1 MSVKVKMNGLLSISF
16 FLPTVLLLLYFI
28 KHSFHWLI
36 GSAILSSF
44 ISILVATVLF
54 NRKFSVESKQVSQ
67 EEQALSNEKD
77 EVMFFFQS
85 LEHDTEELKDSLQTL
100 CGNMENI
107 SKVAADILKGAN
119 IQSENV
125 ERSTEAM
132 MDISSGIQ
140 QIASNA
146 QNVSNTS
153 TTTLQAVAD
162 GFKAIETVIGQMESI
177 HQKVENLSEVIT
189 GLSKYSRE
197 IGNIVNTITEI
208 SSQTNLLA
216 LNAAIEAARA
226 GEHGRGF
233 AVVADEVRKLS
244 EEAAASTNQISEIV
258 SSIQENISKS
268 VEYMNEGKEE
278 VTNGI
283 RIVNDAKRAFEVIQS
298 DMDNVLQQIIE
309 VSAAV
314 QQLSA
319 SSEEIKKITEFTK
332 KVQKGG
338 VEKIQNMNGLLDE
351 LITAANAILSSAHH
365 LYQKVNDANQQEE
378 RIPYE
383 KSTVY

>member
-1 MSVKVKMNGLLSISF
+1 MSVKIKMNGLLSISF
-16 FLPTVLLLLYFI
+16 FLPTILLLLYFVN
-28 KHSFHWLI
+28 HSFHWLI

-44 ISILVATVLF
+44 LSIFVAAVLF
-54 NRKFSVESKQVSQ
+54 NRKFSVESKQISE

-77 EVMFFFQS
+77 EVMVFIQG
-85 LEHDTEELKDSLQTL
+85 LEHDAEELKDSLQTL
-100 CGNMENI
+100 CGDMENI
-107 SKVAADILKGAN
+107 SKEAADILEGAN

-177 HQKVENLSEVIT
+177 YQKVENLSEVIT
-189 GLSKYSRE
+189 DLSKHSRE

-208 SSQTNLLA
+208 SNQTNLLA

-244 EEAAASTNQISEIV
+244 EEATASTNQISEIV
-258 SSIQENISKS
+258 SSIQESISKS
-268 VEYMNEGKEE
+268 VEYMNEGKTE

-319 SSEEIKKITEFTK
+319 SSDEIRKITEFTK
-332 KVQKGG
+332 KVQKSG
-338 VEKIQNMNGLLDE
+338 VEKIQNMNELFDE

-365 LYQKVNDANQQEE
+365 LYQKVNNANQQEE
-378 RIPYE
+378 NAYE
-383 KSTVY
+383 KSAVH

>member
-1 MSVKVKMNGLLSISF
+1 MSVKVKINGLLSISF
-16 FLPTVLLLLYFI
+16 FLPTILLSLYFV

-36 GSAILSSF
+36 GSAIISSF
-44 ISILVATVLF
+44 ISILVTAVLF
-54 NRKFSVESKQVSQ
+54 NRKFSVESMQISQ
-67 EEQALSNEKD
+67 EEQSLSNEKD
-77 EVMFFFQS
+77 EVMVFFQS

-100 CGNMENI
+100 CRGMENI

-189 GLSKYSRE
+189 DLSKHSRE

-208 SSQTNLLA
+208 SNQTNLLA

-244 EEAAASTNQISEIV
+244 EEATASTNQISEIV

-319 SSEEIKKITEFTK
+319 GSDEIRKITEFTK
-332 KVQKGG
+332 KVQEGG
-338 VEKIQNMNGLLDE
+338 VEKIQNMNELLDE
-351 LITAANAILSSAHH
+351 LATAANAILSSAHR

-378 RIPYE
+378 NA
-383 KSTVY
+383 

>member
-1 MSVKVKMNGLLSISF
+1 
-16 FLPTVLLLLYFI
+16 
-28 KHSFHWLI
+28 
-36 GSAILSSF
+36 
-44 ISILVATVLF
+44 
-54 NRKFSVESKQVSQ
+54 
-67 EEQALSNEKD
+67 
-77 EVMFFFQS
+77 
-85 LEHDTEELKDSLQTL
+85 
-100 CGNMENI
+100 MENI

-268 VEYMNEGKEE
+268 VEYMNEGKAE

>member
-1 MSVKVKMNGLLSISF
+1 MSMKTKMNGLLSISF
-16 FLPTVLLLLYFI
+16 FLPTILLLLYFV
-28 KHSFHWLI
+28 KHSFNWLI
-36 GSAILSSF
+36 GSAIFSSF
-44 ISILVATVLF
+44 ISILVTVVLF
-54 NRKFSVESKQVSQ
+54 NRKFSVESMQNRKEDQD
-67 EEQALSNEKD
+67 LSNEND
-77 EVMFFFQS
+77 ETVVLFQS
-85 LEHDTEELKDSLQTL
+85 LEQDTEELKDSLQTL
-100 CGNMENI
+100 CDEMKNI
-107 SKVAADILKGAN
+107 SKIAADILQGAN

-125 ERSTEAM
+125 EKSTEAM
-132 MDISSGIQ
+132 MDISAGIQ
-140 QIASNA
+140 QIALNA

-177 HQKVENLSEVIT
+177 HQKVENLSKVIT
-189 GLSKYSRE
+189 DLSKHSRE
-197 IGNIVNTITEI
+197 IGNIVKTITEI

-244 EEAAASTNQISEIV
+244 EEATASTNQISEIV

-268 VEYMNEGKEE
+268 VEYMNEGKVE

-283 RIVNDAKRAFEVIQS
+283 RIVNDAKHAFEVIQS
-298 DMDNVLQQIIE
+298 DMNNVSQQIIE

-319 SSEEIKKITEFTK
+319 GSEEIRNITEFTK
-332 KVQKGG
+332 KIQKGG
-338 VEKIQNMNGLLDE
+338 VEKIQNMNELFDE
-351 LITAANAILSSAHH
+351 LITAANKILSSTRR
-365 LYQKVNDANQQEE
+365 LYQKVNNANQQGEND
-378 RIPYE
+378 
-383 KSTVY
+383 

>member
-1 MSVKVKMNGLLSISF
+1 MSVKVKMNGLLGISF
-16 FLPTVLLLLYFI
+16 FLPTILLLLYFVN
-28 KHSFHWLI
+28 HSFNWLI

-44 ISILVATVLF
+44 ISVLVTVVLF
-54 NRKFSVESKQVSQ
+54 NRKFPVESKQIRKEDQ
-67 EEQALSNEKD
+67 DLSNEND
-77 EVMFFFQS
+77 ETMFFFKS
-85 LEHDTEELKDSLQTL
+85 LEHDTEELKNSLQTL
-100 CGNMENI
+100 CGDIENI

-125 ERSTEAM
+125 EKSTEAM
-132 MDISSGIQ
+132 IDISSGIQ
-140 QIASNA
+140 QIALNA
-146 QNVSNTS
+146 ENVSNTS

-162 GFKAIETVIGQMESI
+162 GFKAIETVMGQMESI
-177 HQKVENLSEVIT
+177 HQKVENLSKVIT
-189 GLSKYSRE
+189 DLSKFSRE

-208 SSQTNLLA
+208 SNQTNLLA

-244 EEAAASTNQISEIV
+244 EEATTSTNQISEIV

-268 VEYMNEGKEE
+268 VEYMNEGKVE

-298 DMDNVLQQIIE
+298 DMNNVSQQIIE

-319 SSEEIKKITEFTK
+319 GSEEIRKITEFTK
-332 KVQKGG
+332 KVQNGG
-338 VEKIQNMNGLLDE
+338 VEKIQNMNELFDE
-351 LITAANAILSSAHH
+351 LITATNTILSSAHR
-365 LYQKVNDANQQEE
+365 LYQKVINAKQ
-378 RIPYE
+378 
-383 KSTVY
+383 

>member
-1 MSVKVKMNGLLSISF
+1 MSVKIKMNGLLSISF
-16 FLPTVLLLLYFI
+16 FLPTILLLLYFVN
-28 KHSFHWLI
+28 HSFHWLI

-44 ISILVATVLF
+44 LSIFVAAVLF
-54 NRKFSVESKQVSQ
+54 NRKFSVESKQISE

-77 EVMFFFQS
+77 EVMVFIQG
-85 LEHDTEELKDSLQTL
+85 LEHDAEELKDSLQTL
-100 CGNMENI
+100 CGDMENI
-107 SKVAADILKGAN
+107 SKEAADILEGAN

-177 HQKVENLSEVIT
+177 YQKVENLSEVIT
-189 GLSKYSRE
+189 DLSKHSRE

-208 SSQTNLLA
+208 SNQTNLLA

-244 EEAAASTNQISEIV
+244 EEATASTNQISEIV
-258 SSIQENISKS
+258 SSIQESISKS
-268 VEYMNEGKEE
+268 VEYMNEGKTE

-319 SSEEIKKITEFTK
+319 SSDEIRKITEFTK
-332 KVQKGG
+332 KVQKSG
-338 VEKIQNMNGLLDE
+338 VEKIQNMNELFDE

-365 LYQKVNDANQQEE
+365 LYQKVNNANQEE
-378 RIPYE
+378 ENAYE
-383 KSTVY
+383 KSAVH

>member
-1 MSVKVKMNGLLSISF
+1 
-16 FLPTVLLLLYFI
+16 
-28 KHSFHWLI
+28 
-36 GSAILSSF
+36 
-44 ISILVATVLF
+44 
-54 NRKFSVESKQVSQ
+54 
-67 EEQALSNEKD
+67 
-77 EVMFFFQS
+77 
-85 LEHDTEELKDSLQTL
+85 
-100 CGNMENI
+100 MENI
-107 SKVAADILKGAN
+107 SKLAVNILEGAN

-153 TTTLQAVAD
+153 TTTLQTVAD

-189 GLSKYSRE
+189 DLSKHSRE

-208 SSQTNLLA
+208 SNQTNLLA

-244 EEAAASTNQISEIV
+244 EEATTSTNQISKIV
-258 SSIQENISKS
+258 SFIQENISKS
-268 VEYMNEGKEE
+268 VEYMNEGKAE

-283 RIVNDAKRAFEVIQS
+283 RIVNDAKYAFEVIKS
-298 DMDNVLQQIIE
+298 NMDNVLQQIIE

-319 SSEEIKKITEFTK
+319 SSEEIKNITEFTK

-338 VEKIQNMNGLLDE
+338 VEKIQNMNELFDE
-351 LITAANAILSSAHH
+351 LITAANAILSSAHR
-365 LYQKVNDANQQEE
+365 LYQKVNDVNQQEE
-378 RIPYE
+378 N
-383 KSTVY
+383 S

>member
-1 MSVKVKMNGLLSISF
+1 MSMKVKMNVLLSISF
-16 FLPTVLLLLYFI
+16 FLPTILLLLYFV

-36 GSAILSSF
+36 GLAILSSF
-44 ISILVATVLF
+44 ISMLVTAVLF
-54 NRKFSVESKQVSQ
+54 NRKFPIESKQVIP

-77 EVMFFFQS
+77 EVMVFLQS
-85 LEHDTEELKDSLQTL
+85 LEHDTEELKDSLQIL
-100 CGNMENI
+100 CGNIENI
-107 SKVAADILKGAN
+107 SKVAEDILEGAN

-140 QIASNA
+140 QIALNA
-146 QNVSNTS
+146 ENVSNTS

-162 GFKAIETVIGQMESI
+162 GFKATD
-177 HQKVENLSEVIT
+177 
-189 GLSKYSRE
+189 LSKHSRE
-197 IGNIVNTITEI
+197 IGNIVKTITEI
-208 SSQTNLLA
+208 SNQTNLLA

-244 EEAAASTNQISEIV
+244 EEAAASTNQISKIV
-258 SSIQENISKS
+258 TSIQENISKS
-268 VEYMNEGKEE
+268 VEYMNEGKAE

-283 RIVNDAKRAFEVIQS
+283 QIVNDAKYAFEVIKS
-298 DMDNVLQQIIE
+298 NMDNVLQQIIE

-319 SSEEIKKITEFTK
+319 SSEEIKNITEFTK

-338 VEKIQNMNGLLDE
+338 VEKIQNMNELVDE
-351 LITAANAILSSAHH
+351 LITAANAILSSVHR
-365 LYQKVNDANQQEE
+365 LYQKVNNANQ
-378 RIPYE
+378 
-383 KSTVY
+383 

>member
-16 FLPTVLLLLYFI
+16 FLPTILLLLYFVN
-28 KHSFHWLI
+28 HSFNWLI
-36 GSAILSSF
+36 GSSIAASF
-44 ISILVATVLF
+44 ISYLVTVVLF
-54 NRKFSVESKQVSQ
+54 NRKFPDESEQTSQ
-67 EEQALSNEKD
+67 EEQTSSKEND
-77 EVMFFFQS
+77 EVVTFLKSIEQ
-85 LEHDTEELKDSLQTL
+85 ETEELKDSLQKF
-100 CGNMENI
+100 CGDMENL
-107 SKVAADILKGAN
+107 SNVAADILQGAN
-119 IQSENV
+119 IQFENV
-125 ERSTEAM
+125 EKSTEAM

-177 HQKVENLSEVIT
+177 HQKVENLSKVIT
-189 GLSKYSRE
+189 DLSMYSRE
-197 IGNIVNTITEI
+197 IGNIVKTITEI

-216 LNAAIEAARA
+216 LNATIEAARA
-226 GEHGRGF
+226 GEHGKGF

-244 EEAAASTNQISEIV
+244 EQVAASTNQISEIV

-268 VEYMNEGKEE
+268 VEYMNEGKVE

-283 RIVNDAKRAFEVIQS
+283 RIVNDAKYAFEVIQS
-298 DMDNVLQQIIE
+298 DMNNVSQQIIE

-319 SSEEIKKITEFTK
+319 GSEEIRKITEFTK
-332 KVQKGG
+332 KVQEGG
-338 VEKIQNMNGLLDE
+338 VNKIQNMNEQFDG
-351 LITAANAILSSAHH
+351 LITAANTILSSAHRLH
-365 LYQKVNDANQQEE
+365 HKVNQ
-378 RIPYE
+378 
-383 KSTVY
+383 

>member
-1 MSVKVKMNGLLSISF
+1 MSMKTKMNGLLSISF
-16 FLPTVLLLLYFI
+16 FLPTILLLLYFV
-28 KHSFHWLI
+28 KHSFNWLI
-36 GSAILSSF
+36 GSAIFSSF
-44 ISILVATVLF
+44 ISILVTVVLF
-54 NRKFSVESKQVSQ
+54 NRKFSVESMQNRKEDQD
-67 EEQALSNEKD
+67 LSNEND
-77 EVMFFFQS
+77 ETVVLFQS
-85 LEHDTEELKDSLQTL
+85 LEQDTEELKDSLQTL
-100 CGNMENI
+100 CDEMKNI
-107 SKVAADILKGAN
+107 SKIAADILQGAN

-125 ERSTEAM
+125 EKSTEAM
-132 MDISSGIQ
+132 MDISAGIQ
-140 QIASNA
+140 QIALNA

-162 GFKAIETVIGQMESI
+162 GFKAIETIIGQMESI
-177 HQKVENLSEVIT
+177 HQKVENLSKVVT
-189 GLSKYSRE
+189 DLSKYSRE
-197 IGNIVNTITEI
+197 IGNIVKTITEI

-244 EEAAASTNQISEIV
+244 EEATASTNQISEIV

-268 VEYMNEGKEE
+268 VEFMNEGKVE

-283 RIVNDAKRAFEVIQS
+283 RIVNDAKHAFEVIQS
-298 DMDNVLQQIIE
+298 DMNNVSQQIIE

-319 SSEEIKKITEFTK
+319 GSEEIRNITEFTK

-338 VEKIQNMNGLLDE
+338 VEKIQNMNELFDE
-351 LITAANAILSSAHH
+351 LITAANKILSSTHR
-365 LYQKVNDANQQEE
+365 LYQKVNNANQQGEND
-378 RIPYE
+378 
-383 KSTVY
+383 

>member
-1 MSVKVKMNGLLSISF
+1 MSVKVKMNGLLGISF
-16 FLPTVLLLLYFI
+16 FLPTILLLLYFVN
-28 KHSFHWLI
+28 HSFNWLI

-44 ISILVATVLF
+44 ISVLVTVVLF
-54 NRKFSVESKQVSQ
+54 NRKFPVESKQIRKEDQ
-67 EEQALSNEKD
+67 DLSNEND
-77 EVMFFFQS
+77 ETMFFFKS
-85 LEHDTEELKDSLQTL
+85 LEHDTEELKNSLQTL
-100 CGNMENI
+100 CGDIENI

-125 ERSTEAM
+125 EKSTEAM
-132 MDISSGIQ
+132 IDISSGIQ
-140 QIASNA
+140 QIALNA
-146 QNVSNTS
+146 ENVSNTS

-162 GFKAIETVIGQMESI
+162 GFKAIETVMGQMESI
-177 HQKVENLSEVIT
+177 HQKVENLSKVIT
-189 GLSKYSRE
+189 DLSKFSRE

-208 SSQTNLLA
+208 SNQTNLLA

-244 EEAAASTNQISEIV
+244 EEATTSTNQISEIV

-268 VEYMNEGKEE
+268 VEYMNEGKVE

-283 RIVNDAKRAFEVIQS
+283 RIVNDAKYAFEVIQS
-298 DMDNVLQQIIE
+298 DMNNVSQQIIE

-319 SSEEIKKITEFTK
+319 GSEEIRKITEFTK
-332 KVQKGG
+332 KVQEGG
-338 VEKIQNMNGLLDE
+338 VNKIQNMNEQFDD
-351 LITAANAILSSAHH
+351 LITAANTILSSAHRLH
-365 LYQKVNDANQQEE
+365 HKVNQMNQ
-378 RIPYE
+378 
-383 KSTVY
+383 